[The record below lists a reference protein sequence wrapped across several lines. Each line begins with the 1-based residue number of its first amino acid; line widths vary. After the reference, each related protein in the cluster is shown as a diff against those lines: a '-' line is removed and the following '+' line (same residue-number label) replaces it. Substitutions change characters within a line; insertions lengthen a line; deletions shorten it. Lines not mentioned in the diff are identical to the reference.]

1 MHLSFY
7 NFASSVIHLIP
18 QNRLTNRLAPSPGN
32 QFHLPGALICAAV
45 IATATIPIAN
55 VNAETWTSLSGDRSI
70 EAEMVGM
77 WDNQV
82 VLILPSGQRINVPIN
97 SFEASSRIQAGKI
110 ADRLQREREALTE
123 EIKRIAAI
131 EAAPAPE
138 PIPSPEN
145 APVYSPPSADM
156 GPQEAFD
163 AIAQQIRN
171 GHFVVIYDALPPK
184 YRSQIDELAQLT
196 SNKLEPQGLA
206 DSLNQIHRL
215 ADLIVTRQ
223 NWIRTHHR
231 LHDPASDADDL
242 TPIGEAFNKLV
253 LPMAGLLR
261 TALLAD
267 EVSLDRIRS
276 EGFGRWL
283 HERDEVIAPYLA
295 MLMDSY
301 SSPSMQWS
309 LLKTKDDTAILE
321 KPIPQTSERN
331 PSRSNSSQSRKI
343 ALTKVDGYWIPSAIA
358 EGFDEWVQ
366 QRTEE
371 LQAVEDA
378 SMSVSQ
384 WLGGQSVSVPTSPTR
399 PTRNSGSGYDQYGD
413 RSQYDNRSEYD
424 EMEYMEDEFGGSSY
438 PGGPSGYPDD
448 DMYGSSGSA
457 KPKMIEPPAIT
468 AEMIGSVLQ
477 SVGGFVSM
485 TAPLEQATDAA
496 SFHRAVDQITGS
508 IEGVLS
514 MASGW

>member
-45 IATATIPIAN
+45 IAMAAMPIAN

-131 EAAPAPE
+131 EAAPAPD
-138 PIPSPEN
+138 PIPAPEN
-145 APVYSPPSADM
+145 ASEYSPPSADM

-242 TPIGEAFNKLV
+242 TQIGEAFNKLV

-261 TALLAD
+261 TALPAD

-283 HERDEVIAPYLA
+283 HERDEVISPYLA
-295 MLMDSY
+295 VLMDSY
-301 SSPSMQWS
+301 SAPSMQWS

-331 PSRSNSSQSRKI
+331 PSRSNSNQSRKI
-343 ALTKVDGYWIPSAIA
+343 ALKKVDGYWIPTAIA
-358 EGFDEWVQ
+358 DGFDEWVR

-378 SMSVSQ
+378 SMNVSQ
-384 WLGGQSVSVPTSPTR
+384 WLGGQYVSVPTSPTR
-399 PTRNSGSGYDQYGD
+399 PTRNSEFDQYGD
-413 RSQYDNRSEYD
+413 RSQYDDPSEYD
-424 EMEYMEDEFGGSSY
+424 EMEYMEDDFGGSS
-438 PGGPSGYPDD
+438 YPDD
-448 DMYGSSGSA
+448 DMYGYSNTT

-508 IEGVLS
+508 IEGILS